1 MMVVDLPR
9 VRRALAALDRLVA
22 AHPELRGEGAR
33 LAAMVTAAELAEHEA
48 PLDAFRGVTPANGQ
62 A

>member
-48 PLDAFRGVTPANGQ
+48 HVELVDVEPVVPEK
-62 A
+62 